1 MVRRSLGLCL
11 AVLMVFAGTALG
23 ADQVLRPNRTFDDGW
38 HTRPARLSVGQ
49 VLNEDCRQPI
59 LSACIAN
66 NTDFAFGDRIR
77 ERYEIGFQDPTGA
90 SSPDDV
96 MAGRVWILAR
106 HPRTGT
112 RSEYAI
118 RILNSAGER
127 IIIARKANVH
137 ASGWFSTDVPPITVT
152 EAAHLALAGRVTR
165 GTKPLAK
172 NYVAYAELHFVQ

>member
-1 MVRRSLGLCL
+1 MIRRSLGLCL
-11 AVLMVFAGTALG
+11 AAFMVLPASALG
-23 ADQVLRPNRTFDDGW
+23 ADQVLHPNRTFDDSW
-38 HTRPARLSVGQ
+38 HTRPARLSVSQ

-66 NTDFAFGDRIR
+66 NTDFAFGDRIG
-77 ERYEIGFQDPTGA
+77 ERYAIGFQDPTGA

-106 HPRTGT
+106 HPRAGT
-112 RSEYAI
+112 RSAYAI
-118 RILNSAGER
+118 RIRNSAGER

-137 ASGWFSTDVPPITVT
+137 ALGWFSIDVPPITVT

-172 NYVAYAELHFVQ
+172 NYVAYAELHFVP

>member
-1 MVRRSLGLCL
+1 MIRSLGLCL
-11 AVLMVFAGTALG
+11 AVVMILPATALG
-23 ADQVLRPNRTFDDGW
+23 ADQVLHPNRTFDDSW
-38 HTRPARLSVGQ
+38 HTRPARLSVSQ

-77 ERYEIGFQDPTGA
+77 ERYAIGFQDPTGA

-96 MAGRVWILAR
+96 MAGKVWILAR
-106 HPRTGT
+106 HPRAGT
-112 RSEYAI
+112 RSAYAI
-118 RILNSAGER
+118 RIRNSAGER

-137 ASGWFSTDVPPITVT
+137 ALGWFSIDVPPITVT

-172 NYVAYAELHFVQ
+172 NYVAYAELHFVP

>member
-1 MVRRSLGLCL
+1 MIRRSLGLCL
-11 AVLMVFAGTALG
+11 AAFMVLPASALG
-23 ADQVLRPNRTFDDGW
+23 ADQVLHPNRTFDDSW
-38 HTRPARLSVGQ
+38 HTRPARLSVSQ

-66 NTDFAFGDRIR
+66 NTDFAFGDRIG
-77 ERYEIGFQDPTGA
+77 ERYAIGFQDPTGA

-96 MAGRVWILAR
+96 MAGKVWILAR
-106 HPRTGT
+106 HPRAGT
-112 RSEYAI
+112 RSAYAI
-118 RILNSAGER
+118 RIRNSAGER

-137 ASGWFSTDVPPITVT
+137 AFGWFSIDVPPITVT

-172 NYVAYAELHFVQ
+172 NYVAYAELHFVP